1 MWWFWHILTTPA
13 VRHIWASPGTDIP
26 KRAEVS
32 LYFFSKENLMC
43 PILKVQLT
51 PPVRFDSSNFFLSFK
66 QQQWG
71 WSLFRI
77 VYIVPPSVLFPSPHT
92 YQSKF
97 SLQLF
102 SDNYGGKTK
111 TSENW
116 EVTSGW
122 WGLSLLFC
130 NIQMM
135 GGSQGPRNKEVRL
148 WLAFFILEVP
158 TRCLKSGHSQ
168 NSNFRQQASNCPPQH
183 LFWFVHYLTTS
194 GEVHLWQILFLMM
207 LSPFC
212 D

>member
-1 MWWFWHILTTPA
+1 MGKSWDWHPQTGRGFFVFFLQRKSDVSYFKGTTNTSCY
-13 VRHIWASPGTDIP
+13 IWLI
-26 KRAEVS
+26 KR
-32 LYFFSKENLMC
+32 
-43 PILKVQLT
+43 
-51 PPVRFDSSNFFLSFK
+51 FLSFK
-66 QQQWG
+66 QRQWG

-77 VYIVPPSVLFPSPHT
+77 VYIVPLSVLFPSPHT

-168 NSNFRQQASNCPPQH
+168 NSNFRQQASNCLPQH
-183 LFWFVHYLTTS
+183 LFWFVHYLTMS